1 MNFQQILMMVCV
13 YSAEK
18 HRSEMNMM
26 ENSATELRGQIK
38 KEFQG
43 WRLINNLMLRDIL

>member
-1 MNFQQILMMVCV
+1 MNFQQILMMVYV

-38 KEFQG
+38 NEFQG
-43 WRLINNLMLRDIL
+43 WRLIKNLMLRDIL